1 VSDFGRLSLGAGLAL
16 VGALVLGLT
25 VLAGSAAN
33 SSTTEALSE
42 SQACEVSG
50 PVPGLSAQQAADAA
64 MVASVAMANTAES
77 THAAKIA
84 VMTAYTESH
93 LENLGPQV
101 GNQGSLGLF
110 QQRAS
115 QGWGTPAE
123 EQDPAEATAMFVWRL
138 MRVPHWETI
147 APWLAA
153 QDVQRSAFADGSNY
167 RANWAFSGQIVSG
180 VVANMAAPGGCGQ
193 GPPGGL
199 AGPASSHGL
208 PAGYTVPAGT
218 PPAHTEAVMFA
229 LHQLG
234 KPYVWAA
241 AGPNAFDCSG
251 LTMAAWATLGVHL
264 DHYTVDQERQGP
276 RVSPLDMTVGDLV
289 LIPGSDPPGPGLPG
303 HVGLYIGDG
312 LVLSAV
318 DPQLGVVVQ
327 SWSMFTAG
335 GLDAVV
341 DPGPGD

>member
-1 VSDFGRLSLGAGLAL
+1 M
-16 VGALVLGLT
+16 
-25 VLAGSAAN
+25 
-33 SSTTEALSE
+33 
-42 SQACEVSG
+42 
-50 PVPGLSAQQAADAA
+50 ADAA
-64 MVASVAMANTAES
+64 ES
-77 THAAKIA
+77 AHAAEIA

-93 LENLGPQV
+93 LENLGPED

-123 EQDPAEATAMFVWRL
+123 EQIPAEATAMFIQRL
-138 MRVPHWETI
+138 MGVPHWQTI

-153 QDVQRSAFADGSNY
+153 QDVQRSAFPDGSNY
-167 RANWAFSGQIVSG
+167 RANWAVSGQIVYG
-180 VVANMAAPGGCGQ
+180 VVANMNAPGGCGQ

-199 AGPASSHGL
+199 AGSAASHGL

-218 PPAHTEAVMFA
+218 PPAHTQAVVSA
-229 LHQLG
+229 VGQLG
-234 KPYVWAA
+234 KAYVWGA

-251 LTMAAWATLGVHL
+251 LTMTAWASAGVRL
-264 DHYTVDQERQGP
+264 DHYTVDQEAQGQ
-276 RVSPLDMTVGDLV
+276 RVSPLEMIAGDLV
-289 LIPGSDPPGPGLPG
+289 LIPGSEPPGPGLPG
-303 HVGLYIGDG
+303 HVGLYLGDG

-327 SWSMFTAG
+327 SWTAFTAG

-341 DPGPGD
+341 DPDPGD

>member
-1 VSDFGRLSLGAGLAL
+1 VAF
-16 VGALVLGLT
+16 LVLGLT

-33 SSTTEALSE
+33 SSTSAALAGLLSE

-50 PVPGLSAQQAADAA
+50 PVSGLSAQQAANAA

-77 THAAKIA
+77 THAAEIA
-84 VMTAYTESH
+84 VMTAYTESR
-93 LENLGPQV
+93 LENVGPEV
-101 GNQGSLGLF
+101 GSQGSLGLF

-115 QGWGTPAE
+115 QGWGTAAE
-123 EQDPAEATAMFVWRL
+123 EQNPAEATAMFIQRL
-138 MRVPHWETI
+138 MGVAHWQTI

-167 RANWAFSGQIVSG
+167 RANWAASRRIVSG
-180 VVANMAAPGGCGQ
+180 VVANMTAAGGCGQ

-199 AGPASSHGL
+199 AGSASSHGL

-218 PPAHTEAVMFA
+218 PPAHTEAVVFSVG
-229 LHQLG
+229 QLG
-234 KPYVWAA
+234 KAYVWGA

-251 LTMAAWATLGVHL
+251 LTMAAWASAGVHL
-264 DHYTVDQERQGP
+264 DHYTVDQEGEGQ
-276 RVSPLDMTVGDLV
+276 RVSPLEMIAGDLV

-303 HVGLYIGDG
+303 HVGLYLGDG

-327 SWSMFTAG
+327 RWSAFTAG

-341 DPGPGD
+341 DPDPGH